1 MPSAVPAKP
10 PPSADAVSRTAVVTG
25 GASGIGE
32 GIVRRLGA
40 DGVCCVVGDLQEVPG
55 QALADELGDAV
66 RFRRVDVTCEGD
78 VAGLMDAAVEV
89 YGGLDCVFTHAGI
102 LGAVGPL
109 TTTSVEA
116 WERTLSVLLT
126 SVFLG
131 TKHAGRVMLP
141 QRRGSI
147 VNTASTAGVQGGLG
161 PHAYTA
167 AKHAVVGLTKSA
179 AVEFARSGVRVNA
192 IAPGATVSAMTSA
205 LLAGDAD
212 AHTDAAS
219 MLAGAS
225 AMGRAATA
233 PDVAAAAVF
242 LASDEAWYVN
252 GHCLVLDGTNEVLSA
267 QALRFFGSEPAVVQE
282 RGRTG

>member
-1 MPSAVPAKP
+1 MA
-10 PPSADAVSRTAVVTG
+10 RTAVVTG

-32 GIVRRLGA
+32 AIVRRLVAAGQ
-40 DGVCCVVGDLQEVPG
+40 CCVVGDLQHGPG

-66 RFRRVDVTCEGD
+66 LFRRVDVSREED
-78 VAGLMDAAVEV
+78 VAGLMDAAVAE
-89 YGGLDCVFTHAGI
+89 YGGLDSVFNNAGI

-109 TTTSVEA
+109 ATTSVEA
-116 WERTLSVLLT
+116 WDRTLSVLLT

-131 TKHAGRVMLP
+131 TKHAGRIMLP
-141 QRRGSI
+141 RGRGSI

-179 AVEFARSGVRVNA
+179 AVEYARSGVRVNA
-192 IAPGATVSAMTSA
+192 LAPGATVSAMTSA
-205 LLAGDAD
+205 LVAGDPDALGDTERRLAD
-212 AHTDAAS
+212 
-219 MLAGAS
+219 GS

-233 PDVAAAAVF
+233 PDVAAAAAF

-267 QALRFFGSEPAVVQE
+267 KAQQFFGSEAALVQE